1 MSTTSRYYYVDAQNQ
16 AAGPVTLADLQNLQ
30 SNGTI
35 PNTTLVALEGN
46 QDWVPFSTLPQPT
59 QAVPLPQPAAQ
70 PIPQPTP
77 TPTPTPAP
85 APASAPATTPTPAS
99 EGQPAWANQLLEK
112 LDQLISTSEK
122 IILAVEKSGIAR
134 QPVALVPV
142 PATAALH
149 AEKLSLN
156 PSTKTGIAQ
165 QSPVPHPGSAP
176 SAIPRPTPL
185 PTGISTTLPAL
196 ARPTSAT
203 TLTPMAVPANAVK
216 SPLPLPSLGA
226 APAPAPAPA
235 KPGNLFSKFLKK

>member
-35 PNTTLVALEGN
+35 PNTTLVALEGS

-59 QAVPLPQPAAQ
+59 QAVPLSQPAAQ

-77 TPTPTPAP
+77 TP

-134 QPVALVPV
+134 HPLTLV

-149 AEKLSLN
+149 AEKLTLN
-156 PSTKTGIAQ
+156 PSVKTGIAQ
-165 QSPVPHPGSAP
+165 HSPVPQPGSGPA
-176 SAIPRPTPL
+176 AIPRPAPL
-185 PTGISTTLPAL
+185 PSGIATTLPSLARPNSSTTLA
-196 ARPTSAT
+196 
-203 TLTPMAVPANAVK
+203 PMAVPANALK
-216 SPLPLPSLGA
+216 SPLPLPSLS
-226 APAPAPAPA
+226 PTPTPA

>member
-35 PNTTLVALEGN
+35 PNTTLVALEGS

-59 QAVPLPQPAAQ
+59 AQ
-70 PIPQPTP
+70 
-77 TPTPTPAP
+77 PTPTPAP
-85 APASAPATTPTPAS
+85 AS
-99 EGQPAWANQLLEK
+99 ESQPAWATQLLQK
-112 LDQLISTSEK
+112 LDQLISTNEK

-165 QSPVPHPGSAP
+165 QSPVLHPGSTP

-185 PTGISTTLPAL
+185 PSGISTTLPAL

>member
-35 PNTTLVALEGN
+35 PNTTLVALEGS

-59 QAVPLPQPAAQ
+59 AQ
-70 PIPQPTP
+70 
-77 TPTPTPAP
+77 PTPTPAP
-85 APASAPATTPTPAS
+85 AS
-99 EGQPAWANQLLEK
+99 ESQPAWATQLLQK
-112 LDQLISTSEK
+112 LDQLISTNEK

-134 QPVALVPV
+134 QPVALTPV

-156 PSTKTGIAQ
+156 PSVKTGIAQ
-165 QSPVPHPGSAP
+165 HSPVPNPGSAP

-185 PTGISTTLPAL
+185 PSGISTTLPAL

-203 TLTPMAVPANAVK
+203 TLTPMAVPANAIK

-226 APAPAPAPA
+226 APAPAPA

>member
-35 PNTTLVALEGN
+35 PNTTLVALEGS
-46 QDWVPFSTLPQPT
+46 QDWVPFSTLPQSAQPNP
-59 QAVPLPQPAAQ
+59 APQPVAQ

-77 TPTPTPAP
+77 APAP
-85 APASAPATTPTPAS
+85 APAPAPTPAS

-165 QSPVPHPGSAP
+165 QSPVLHPGSAP

>member
-35 PNTTLVALEGN
+35 PNTTLVALEGS

-70 PIPQPTP
+70 PIPQPA
-77 TPTPTPAP
+77 PAP
-85 APASAPATTPTPAS
+85 APTTTPNPAPAPAS

-165 QSPVPHPGSAP
+165 QSPVPHPGTAP
-176 SAIPRPTPL
+176 SGIPRPTPL

-196 ARPTSAT
+196 ARPSSSTI
-203 TLTPMAVPANAVK
+203 LTPMAVPANAVK
-216 SPLPLPSLGA
+216 SPLSLPSLGA
-226 APAPAPAPA
+226 APVPAPAPA

>member
-35 PNTTLVALEGN
+35 PNTTLVALEGS

-59 QAVPLPQPAAQ
+59 QTVLLPQPTTQ
-70 PIPQPTP
+70 PTPQPTP
-77 TPTPTPAP
+77 
-85 APASAPATTPTPAS
+85 ATAS
-99 EGQPAWANQLLEK
+99 ESQPAWATQLLQK
-112 LDQLISTSEK
+112 LDQLISTNEK

-165 QSPVPHPGSAP
+165 QSPVLHPGSAP

-185 PTGISTTLPAL
+185 PSGISTTLPAL

>member
-35 PNTTLVALEGN
+35 PNTTLVALEGS

-59 QAVPLPQPAAQ
+59 QAVPLPQPTTQ
-70 PIPQPTP
+70 PTPQPTP
-77 TPTPTPAP
+77 
-85 APASAPATTPTPAS
+85 ATAS
-99 EGQPAWANQLLEK
+99 ESQPAWATQLLQK
-112 LDQLISTSEK
+112 LDQLISTNEK

-134 QPVALVPV
+134 QPLTLV
-142 PATAALH
+142 PATASLH

-165 QSPVPHPGSAP
+165 QSPVLHPGSAP

>member
-35 PNTTLVALEGN
+35 PNTTLVALEGS

-59 QAVPLPQPAAQ
+59 QAVPLSQPAAQ

-77 TPTPTPAP
+77 TPTPTPNP
-85 APASAPATTPTPAS
+85 APAPAS

-149 AEKLSLN
+149 AEKLTLN
-156 PSTKTGIAQ
+156 PSIKTGIAQ
-165 QSPVPHPGSAP
+165 NSPVPQPGSSPA
-176 SAIPRPTPL
+176 AIPRPAPL
-185 PTGISTTLPAL
+185 PPGISTTLPAL
-196 ARPTSAT
+196 ARPTSST
-203 TLTPMAVPANAVK
+203 TLAPMAVPANALK
-216 SPLPLPSLGA
+216 SPLPLPSLS
-226 APAPAPAPA
+226 PTPTPA

>member
-1 MSTTSRYYYVDAQNQ
+1 MSTTSRYYYVDTQNQ

-35 PNTTLVALEGN
+35 PNTTLVALEGS
-46 QDWVPFSTLPQPT
+46 QDWVPFSTLPHST
-59 QAVPLPQPAAQ
+59 QAAALPQPAW
-70 PIPQPTP
+70 
-77 TPTPTPAP
+77 
-85 APASAPATTPTPAS
+85 AT
-99 EGQPAWANQLLEK
+99 QLLQK
-112 LDQLISTSEK
+112 LDQLISTNEK

-134 QPVALVPV
+134 QPAALTPV

-156 PSTKTGIAQ
+156 PSVKTGIAQ
-165 QSPVPHPGSAP
+165 HSPIPHPGSAP

-185 PTGISTTLPAL
+185 PSGISTALPTL

>member
-35 PNTTLVALEGN
+35 PNTTLVALEGS
-46 QDWVPFSTLPQPT
+46 QDWVPFSTLPQPNQT
-59 QAVPLPQPAAQ
+59 VPLPQ
-70 PIPQPTP
+70 
-77 TPTPTPAP
+77 PTPAP
-85 APASAPATTPTPAS
+85 APASDSQPSWAT
-99 EGQPAWANQLLEK
+99 QLLQK
-112 LDQLISTSEK
+112 LDQLISTNEK

-134 QPVALVPV
+134 QPVGLVPV

-165 QSPVPHPGSAP
+165 QSPVPHP
-176 SAIPRPTPL
+176 SAIPRATPL
-185 PTGISTTLPAL
+185 PSGISTTLPAL

-216 SPLPLPSLGA
+216 SPLPLPALGA
-226 APAPAPAPA
+226 TPAPA

>member
-35 PNTTLVALEGN
+35 PNTTLVALEGS

-77 TPTPTPAP
+77 APAPTTTPNPTPA
-85 APASAPATTPTPAS
+85 PAS

-134 QPVALVPV
+134 QPAALVPV

-185 PTGISTTLPAL
+185 PSGISTTLPAL
-196 ARPTSAT
+196 ARPSSSTI
-203 TLTPMAVPANAVK
+203 LTPMAVPANAVK

-226 APAPAPAPA
+226 TPAPAPAPA

>member
-35 PNTTLVALEGN
+35 PNTTLVALEGS
-46 QDWVPFSTLPQPT
+46 QDWVPFSTLPQSAQPNP
-59 QAVPLPQPAAQ
+59 APQPVAQ

-77 TPTPTPAP
+77 AP
-85 APASAPATTPTPAS
+85 APAPTPAS

-165 QSPVPHPGSAP
+165 QSPVLHPGSAP

>member
-35 PNTTLVALEGN
+35 PNTTLVVLEGS
-46 QDWVPFSTLPQPT
+46 QDWVPFSTLPQSA
-59 QAVPLPQPAAQ
+59 QAVPLPQPTTQ
-70 PIPQPTP
+70 STPQPTP
-77 TPTPTPAP
+77 
-85 APASAPATTPTPAS
+85 ASTSESQPGWAT
-99 EGQPAWANQLLEK
+99 QLLQK
-112 LDQLISTSEK
+112 LDQLISTNEK

-134 QPVALVPV
+134 QPLIPV

-149 AEKLSLN
+149 AEKLSLS

-165 QSPVPHPGSAP
+165 HSPVPHPGSTP
-176 SAIPRPTPL
+176 SPILRPTPL
-185 PTGISTTLPAL
+185 PSGISTTLPAL

-216 SPLPLPSLGA
+216 SPLPLPTLA
-226 APAPAPAPA
+226 ATPG

>member
-35 PNTTLVALEGN
+35 PNTTLVALEGS

-77 TPTPTPAP
+77 TPAP
-85 APASAPATTPTPAS
+85 APATTPTPAS

-165 QSPVPHPGSAP
+165 HSPVPHPGSAP

-185 PTGISTTLPAL
+185 PSGISTTLPSL
-196 ARPTSAT
+196 ARPSSSTI
-203 TLTPMAVPANAVK
+203 LTPMAVPANAVK
-216 SPLPLPSLGA
+216 SPLSLPSLGA
-226 APAPAPAPA
+226 APAPAPAPAPA

>member
-35 PNTTLVALEGN
+35 PNTTLVALEGS

-59 QAVPLPQPAAQ
+59 QTVLLPQPTTQ
-70 PIPQPTP
+70 PTPQPTP
-77 TPTPTPAP
+77 
-85 APASAPATTPTPAS
+85 ATAS
-99 EGQPAWANQLLEK
+99 ESQPAWATQLLQK
-112 LDQLISTSEK
+112 LDQLISTNEK

-165 QSPVPHPGSAP
+165 QSPVLHPGSAP

-185 PTGISTTLPAL
+185 PSGISTTLPAL

-226 APAPAPAPA
+226 APAPAPA

>member
-35 PNTTLVALEGN
+35 PNTTLVALEGS
-46 QDWVPFSTLPQPT
+46 QDWVPFSTLPQSAQPNP
-59 QAVPLPQPAAQ
+59 APQPVAQ
-70 PIPQPTP
+70 SIPQ
-77 TPTPTPAP
+77 PTPAP
-85 APASAPATTPTPAS
+85 APAPAPTPAS

-165 QSPVPHPGSAP
+165 HSPVPHPGSAP

-185 PTGISTTLPAL
+185 PSGISTTLPSL
-196 ARPTSAT
+196 ARPSSSTI
-203 TLTPMAVPANAVK
+203 LTPMAVPANAVK
-216 SPLPLPSLGA
+216 SPLSLPSLGA

>member
-35 PNTTLVALEGN
+35 PNTTLVALEGS

-59 QAVPLPQPAAQ
+59 QAVPLPQPTTQ
-70 PIPQPTP
+70 PTPQPTP
-77 TPTPTPAP
+77 DPAP
-85 APASAPATTPTPAS
+85 ATAS
-99 EGQPAWANQLLEK
+99 ESQPAWATQLLQK
-112 LDQLISTSEK
+112 LDQLISTNEK

-134 QPVALVPV
+134 QPLTLV

-165 QSPVPHPGSAP
+165 QSPVLHPGSAP

-185 PTGISTTLPAL
+185 PSGISTTLPAL

-226 APAPAPAPA
+226 APAPAPA

>member
-35 PNTTLVALEGN
+35 PNTTLVALEGS

-59 QAVPLPQPAAQ
+59 AQ
-70 PIPQPTP
+70 
-77 TPTPTPAP
+77 PTPTPAP
-85 APASAPATTPTPAS
+85 AS
-99 EGQPAWANQLLEK
+99 ESQPAWATQLLQK
-112 LDQLISTSEK
+112 LDQLISTNEK

-134 QPVALVPV
+134 QPIALTPV

-156 PSTKTGIAQ
+156 PSIKTGIAH
-165 QSPVPHPGSAP
+165 QSPVPNPGSAP

-185 PTGISTTLPAL
+185 PSGISTTLPAL

-203 TLTPMAVPANAVK
+203 TLSPMAVPANAVK

-226 APAPAPAPA
+226 TPAPAPA

>member
-35 PNTTLVALEGN
+35 PNTTLVALEGS

-59 QAVPLPQPAAQ
+59 QAVPLPQPTTQ
-70 PIPQPTP
+70 PTPQPTP
-77 TPTPTPAP
+77 
-85 APASAPATTPTPAS
+85 ATAS
-99 EGQPAWANQLLEK
+99 ESQPAWATQLLQK
-112 LDQLISTSEK
+112 LDQLISTNEK

-165 QSPVPHPGSAP
+165 QSPAIHPGSAP

-185 PTGISTTLPAL
+185 PSGISTTLPAL

-216 SPLPLPSLGA
+216 SPLPRPSLGA

>member
-35 PNTTLVALEGN
+35 PNTTLVALEGS

-77 TPTPTPAP
+77 APAP
-85 APASAPATTPTPAS
+85 APAPTPTPAS

-134 QPVALVPV
+134 QPVAVVPV

-165 QSPVPHPGSAP
+165 HSPVPQPGSAP
-176 SAIPRPTPL
+176 SAIPRPSS
-185 PTGISTTLPAL
+185 STI
-196 ARPTSAT
+196 
-203 TLTPMAVPANAVK
+203 LTPMAVPANAVK
-216 SPLPLPSLGA
+216 SPLSLPSLGA
-226 APAPAPAPA
+226 APVSTPRP
-235 KPGNLFSKFLKK
+235 SS

>member
-35 PNTTLVALEGN
+35 PNTTLVALEGS
-46 QDWVPFSTLPQPT
+46 QDWVPFSTLPQST
-59 QAVPLPQPAAQ
+59 QAVPLS
-70 PIPQPTP
+70 QPTTQS
-77 TPTPTPAP
+77 TPQPTPAP
-85 APASAPATTPTPAS
+85 AS
-99 EGQPAWANQLLEK
+99 ETQPAWATQLLQK
-112 LDQLISTSEK
+112 LDQLISTNEK

-134 QPVALVPV
+134 QPAALTPV

-149 AEKLSLN
+149 AERLSLN

-165 QSPVPHPGSAP
+165 HSPVPHPGSAP

-185 PTGISTTLPAL
+185 PSGISTTLPSL
-196 ARPTSAT
+196 ARPSSSTI
-203 TLTPMAVPANAVK
+203 LTPMAVPANAVK
-216 SPLPLPSLGA
+216 SPLSLPSLGA
-226 APAPAPAPA
+226 APAPAPAPAPA

>member
-35 PNTTLVALEGN
+35 PNTTLVALEGS

-59 QAVPLPQPAAQ
+59 QAVPLPQPAT
-70 PIPQPTP
+70 QPTP
-77 TPTPTPAP
+77 QPAPTPAP
-85 APASAPATTPTPAS
+85 AS
-99 EGQPAWANQLLEK
+99 EDQPAWATQLLLK
-112 LDQLISTSEK
+112 LDQLISTNEK

-134 QPVALVPV
+134 QPVALAPV

-149 AEKLSLN
+149 AEKLSLS

-165 QSPVPHPGSAP
+165 HSPVTHPGSAP

-185 PTGISTTLPAL
+185 PSGISTTLPAL

-226 APAPAPAPA
+226 APAPAPA

>member
-35 PNTTLVALEGN
+35 PNTTLVALEGS

-59 QAVPLPQPAAQ
+59 QAVPLPQPTTQ
-70 PIPQPTP
+70 PTPQPTP
-77 TPTPTPAP
+77 
-85 APASAPATTPTPAS
+85 ATATAS
-99 EGQPAWANQLLEK
+99 ESQPAWATQLLQK
-112 LDQLISTSEK
+112 LDQLISTNEK

-134 QPVALVPV
+134 QPLTLV
-142 PATAALH
+142 PATASLH

-165 QSPVPHPGSAP
+165 QSPVLHPGSAP

>member
-35 PNTTLVALEGN
+35 PNTTLVALEGS
-46 QDWVPFSTLPQPT
+46 QDWVPFSTLPQSAQPNP
-59 QAVPLPQPAAQ
+59 APQPVAQ

-77 TPTPTPAP
+77 AP
-85 APASAPATTPTPAS
+85 APAPAS

-165 QSPVPHPGSAP
+165 QSPIPHPGTAP
-176 SAIPRPTPL
+176 SGIPRPTPL

-196 ARPTSAT
+196 ARPSSSTI
-203 TLTPMAVPANAVK
+203 LTPMAVPANAVK

-226 APAPAPAPA
+226 TPAPAPAPA

>member
-35 PNTTLVALEGN
+35 PNTTLVALEGS

-59 QAVPLPQPAAQ
+59 QAVPLSQPAAQ

-77 TPTPTPAP
+77 TPTPAPNPNPNPNPA
-85 APASAPATTPTPAS
+85 PAS

-165 QSPVPHPGSAP
+165 HSPVPHPGSAP

-185 PTGISTTLPAL
+185 PSGISTTLPSL
-196 ARPTSAT
+196 ARPSSSTI
-203 TLTPMAVPANAVK
+203 LTPMAVPANAVK
-216 SPLPLPSLGA
+216 SPLSLPSLGA
-226 APAPAPAPA
+226 TPAPAPA

>member
-35 PNTTLVALEGN
+35 PNTTLVALEGS

-59 QAVPLPQPAAQ
+59 QAVPLPQPTTQ
-70 PIPQPTP
+70 PTPQPTP
-77 TPTPTPAP
+77 DPAP
-85 APASAPATTPTPAS
+85 ATAS
-99 EGQPAWANQLLEK
+99 ESQPAWATQLLQK
-112 LDQLISTSEK
+112 LDQLISTNEK

-165 QSPVPHPGSAP
+165 QSPVLHPGSAP

-185 PTGISTTLPAL
+185 PSGISTTLPAL

-226 APAPAPAPA
+226 APAPAPA

>member
-35 PNTTLVALEGN
+35 PNTTLVALEGS

-77 TPTPTPAP
+77 A
-85 APASAPATTPTPAS
+85 PAS

-134 QPVALVPV
+134 QPVALIPV

-165 QSPVPHPGSAP
+165 HSPVPHPGSAP
-176 SAIPRPTPL
+176 SPIPRPTPL
-185 PTGISTTLPAL
+185 PSGISTTLPAL

-203 TLTPMAVPANAVK
+203 TLSPIAVPANAVK
-216 SPLPLPSLGA
+216 SPLPLPTLGA
-226 APAPAPAPA
+226 TPAPAPA

>member
-35 PNTTLVALEGN
+35 PNTTLVALEGS
-46 QDWVPFSTLPQPT
+46 QDWVPFSTLPQSAQPNP
-59 QAVPLPQPAAQ
+59 APQPVAQ

-77 TPTPTPAP
+77 APAP
-85 APASAPATTPTPAS
+85 APAPAPTPAS
-99 EGQPAWANQLLEK
+99 EAQPAWANQLLEK

-165 QSPVPHPGSAP
+165 QSPVLHPGSAP

>member
-35 PNTTLVALEGN
+35 PNTTLVALEGS

-59 QAVPLPQPAAQ
+59 QSVPLPQPAT
-70 PIPQPTP
+70 QPTP
-77 TPTPTPAP
+77 QPAPTPAP
-85 APASAPATTPTPAS
+85 AS
-99 EGQPAWANQLLEK
+99 EDQPAWATQLLLK
-112 LDQLISTSEK
+112 LDQLISTNEK
-122 IILAVEKSGIAR
+122 IILAVEKSAIAR

-149 AEKLSLN
+149 AEKLSLS

-165 QSPVPHPGSAP
+165 HSPVTHPGSAP
-176 SAIPRPTPL
+176 SASPRPTPL
-185 PTGISTTLPAL
+185 PSGISTTLPAL

-203 TLTPMAVPANAVK
+203 TLTPMAVPANALK

-226 APAPAPAPA
+226 APAPAPA